1 MNDVDEIIGMLDHLT
16 DSGVSRMKIETSE
29 EDISPRQMRRGES
42 LCHGEAVRPWGGRGI
57 RLKNKIYTCAA
68 VIHGMLQV

>member
-16 DSGVSRMKIETSE
+16 DLRRTAGGRHEK
-29 EDISPRQMRRGES
+29 DISPRQMRRGES